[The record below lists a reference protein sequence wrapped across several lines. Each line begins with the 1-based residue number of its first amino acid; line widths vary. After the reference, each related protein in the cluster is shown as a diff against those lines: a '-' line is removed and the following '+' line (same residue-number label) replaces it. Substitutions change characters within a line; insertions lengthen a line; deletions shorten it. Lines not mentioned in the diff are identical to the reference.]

1 MYAYITATAKALE
14 PFGEHPRDCL
24 VGNQPLHRVQDQALR
39 GLGFKPLRVDDVAS
53 VRDPEPHLVLEDR
66 LYFTVELIADFVVQ
80 SRARKASTR
89 CAIQQGPITEH
100 TAAATQGVP
109 LVNGAY
115 VHELRYEP
123 EAAARGV
130 PTLVVIDPEQN
141 YQPLP
146 IARHMTPAREP
157 RLPISDRM
165 MIRIDHWVNLWAANL
180 AGLIA
185 ERARL
190 KRGSW
195 RWMRLALKARSINRW
210 NLLRANNVIGADCD
224 IHPTAYVEGSRIGS
238 GTQAGAGSVVR
249 GALIGK
255 RCRILNR
262 ATVELSVLGDDA
274 HVMNGCTSQFAVL
287 YSGHMTMSNLVS
299 LSICGRDTFVGDG
312 ATLVDFRLDGQ
323 NVRVLKDGT
332 TVDTGIAFLG
342 GCLGHGA
349 YLGAGCV
356 LAPGREVPNGWRVSR
371 ETA

>member
-195 RWMRLALKARSINRW
+195 R
-210 NLLRANNVIGADCD
+210 
-224 IHPTAYVEGSRIGS
+224 
-238 GTQAGAGSVVR
+238 
-249 GALIGK
+249 
-255 RCRILNR
+255 
-262 ATVELSVLGDDA
+262 
-274 HVMNGCTSQFAVL
+274 
-287 YSGHMTMSNLVS
+287 
-299 LSICGRDTFVGDG
+299 
-312 ATLVDFRLDGQ
+312 
-323 NVRVLKDGT
+323 
-332 TVDTGIAFLG
+332 
-342 GCLGHGA
+342 
-349 YLGAGCV
+349 
-356 LAPGREVPNGWRVSR
+356 
-371 ETA
+371 